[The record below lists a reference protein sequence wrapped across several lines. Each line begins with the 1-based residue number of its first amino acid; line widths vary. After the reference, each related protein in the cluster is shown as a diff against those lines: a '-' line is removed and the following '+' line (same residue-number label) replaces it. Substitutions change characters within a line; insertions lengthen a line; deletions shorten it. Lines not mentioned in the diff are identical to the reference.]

1 MVLPPPKNLTAADGA
16 EFHAMIEETPEGQWR
31 ASAHVRLVNRSH
43 VDEQTS
49 GIEMFHT
56 QDAARE
62 WAGRAAAARGF
73 STYKL
78 EVVPQPK
85 RGA

>member
-1 MVLPPPKNLTAADGA
+1 MALNFTP
-16 EFHAMIEETPEGQWR
+16 MIEEMPDGQWR
-31 ASAHVRLVNRSH
+31 ASAHVRLVKPFH

-49 GIEMFHT
+49 GIEMFPAD
-56 QDAARE
+56 DAARK